1 MREKLVL
8 RLSGR
13 NQYEIFA
20 DDHEF
25 LVQLN
30 ELDNQI
36 VALLT
41 RTEFE
46 LQALLEEM
54 AAGVEAHGAILQRAV
69 MQSDLVLPPADLTL
83 EEAAILF
90 KGDGLIP
97 E

>member
-54 AAGVEAHGAILQRAV
+54 AAGVEKHGSVLQHMV
-69 MQSDLVLPPADLTL
+69 KPSDL
-83 EEAAILF
+83 IL
-90 KGDGLIP
+90 KSG
-97 E
+97 